1 MAEIP
6 KNFGTGGAGLTNE
19 GSGEPTLKEILDGV
33 ADDLADV
40 KVATIAT
47 ADAGA
52 SYTANEQTLLNEIK
66 AALNAIAAKT
76 VRTTKEA

>member
-6 KNFGTGGAGLTNE
+6 KDFGQGGANLTPE
-19 GSGEPTLKEILDGV
+19 GSGTPSAKEILDDI

-40 KVATIAT
+40 QVATIAT

-66 AALNAIAAKT
+66 TALNAIAAKT